1 MLNKVMNVI
10 GGVGEATLVRLEV
23 SSTRDVTSIDT
34 LRGVLGSVVNSESI
48 TTGFG
53 QSSVVAQMVVSAQH
67 MATLV
72 QAGWKIGGVL

>member
-23 SSTRDVTSIDT
+23 SSTRDETSIDT

>member
-34 LRGVLGSVVNSESI
+34 LRGVLGSVVNSERI

-72 QAGWKIGGVL
+72 QAGWKVGGVL